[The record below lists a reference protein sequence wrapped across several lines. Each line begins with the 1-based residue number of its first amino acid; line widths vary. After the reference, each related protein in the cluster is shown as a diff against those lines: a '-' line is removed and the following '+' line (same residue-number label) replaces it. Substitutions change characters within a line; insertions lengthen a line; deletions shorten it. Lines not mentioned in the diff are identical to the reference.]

1 MTEGL
6 QSVKATLAEIQ
17 ARAAAA
23 QAEWEKLP
31 RCPKCGAVLDQEECW
46 TCRERAEHE
55 RVQAEKSRAWDI
67 KRLGGLK
74 AYEQFWLKNYDN
86 QAAIDAC
93 AGFPANNL
101 YLWGP
106 AGVGKTHLATA
117 IVRSSAR
124 AVVARPAQIFR
135 RVRGIKSGTEEQ
147 AIIDR
152 IAAIPQLVIDDIGV
166 EKNTGF
172 SLAVLYEIIDARDM
186 AYNKGLIVTSNL
198 SLGALADRLGD
209 DRVTSRLAGMCKVV
223 EITGPDRRQP
233 KTTEGK

>member
-1 MTEGL
+1 
-6 QSVKATLAEIQ
+6 
-17 ARAAAA
+17 
-23 QAEWEKLP
+23 
-31 RCPKCGAVLDQEECW
+31 
-46 TCRERAEHE
+46 
-55 RVQAEKSRAWDI
+55 
-67 KRLGGLK
+67 
-74 AYEQFWLKNYDN
+74 
-86 QAAIDAC
+86 
-93 AGFPANNL
+93 
-101 YLWGP
+101 
-106 AGVGKTHLATA
+106 
-117 IVRSSAR
+117 
-124 AVVARPAQIFR
+124 VVARPAQIFR
-135 RVRGIKSGTEEQ
+135 RVRGIKSGAEEQ

-233 KTTEGK
+233 KNTEGK